1 MPPHA
6 ALPRD
11 RPDCRGPH
19 RPVVGRLC
27 RRGARAT
34 AFRGKR
40 ILARL
45 GLVALLLAPCLAQG
59 QERWQGELGISVYGL
74 SYHFERDAARDL
86 GYDNEVNPGLGVR
99 WRMPREEFDWFLDAG
114 AYRDSGR
121 NTAMLAGGGLFWK
134 ATERL
139 RLGGAL
145 AFFHSDTYN
154 DGNPFI
160 APLPL
165 LAYEWRAVSANLVFF
180 PKVSGVNEINTLGF
194 WLTFWPKA
202 F

>member
-1 MPPHA
+1 MTRHA

-11 RPDCRGPH
+11 RPHCRGAH
-19 RPVVGRLC
+19 RSPVRGLC
-27 RRGARAT
+27 RRGEGPAT
-34 AFRGKR
+34 FFNYR
-40 ILARL
+40 IVSRL
-45 GLVALLLAPCLAQG
+45 GLIALLLAPCLAQG
-59 QERWQGELGISVYGL
+59 QASSPGELGINVYGL
-74 SYHFERDAARDL
+74 SYHFERDKAREL
-86 GYDNEVNPGLGVR
+86 GYDNEVNPGLGIR
-99 WRMPREEFDWFLDAG
+99 WRMRRERFDWFLDAG

-121 NTAMLAGGGLFWK
+121 NTALLAGGGAFWK
-134 ATERL
+134 VTERL

-154 DGNPFI
+154 DGDPFI

-165 LAYEWRAVSANLVFF
+165 LAYEWRAVSANFVFF

>member
-1 MPPHA
+1 MARHA

-11 RPDCRGPH
+11 RPNCRGAH
-19 RPVVGRLC
+19 RPAVGRLC
-27 RRGARAT
+27 RRGARIIRR
-34 AFRGKR
+34 FSRCIVR
-40 ILARL
+40 RL

-59 QERWQGELGISVYGL
+59 QAGWQGELGINLYGL
-74 SYHFERDAARDL
+74 SYHFERDEAREL

-99 WRMPREEFDWFLDAG
+99 WRMPRERFDWFVDAG

-121 NTAMLAGGGLFWK
+121 NTALLAGGGAFWK
-134 ATERL
+134 PTERL

-154 DGNPFI
+154 DGDPFI

-165 LAYEWRAVSANLVFF
+165 LAYEWRAVSANFVFF